1 MICVERSVAG
11 TIEWLPLADQHKY
24 REWTGCFSLLGLLDT
39 GVNVMNNEDGIIKRL
54 SRLEKETLSRL
65 VRVESK
71 LVRGF
76 EELGISTD
84 KDDDWLSVDNAA
96 RIVYVSTIGRSL
108 MVLLSDMGRL
118 GATHYGDNY
127 KVIHKGVT
135 IAVVELRKVV

>member
-1 MICVERSVAG
+1 
-11 TIEWLPLADQHKY
+11 
-24 REWTGCFSLLGLLDT
+24 
-39 GVNVMNNEDGIIKRL
+39 MNNEDGIIKRL

-118 GATHYGDNY
+118 GATHYGVNY
-127 KVIHKGVT
+127 EVIHKGVT

>member
-1 MICVERSVAG
+1 
-11 TIEWLPLADQHKY
+11 
-24 REWTGCFSLLGLLDT
+24 
-39 GVNVMNNEDGIIKRL
+39 MNNEDGIIKRL

-84 KDDDWLSVDNAA
+84 KDDDWLTVDNAA
-96 RIVYVSTIGRSL
+96 RMVYVSTIGRSL

-127 KVIHKGVT
+127 EVIHKGVT